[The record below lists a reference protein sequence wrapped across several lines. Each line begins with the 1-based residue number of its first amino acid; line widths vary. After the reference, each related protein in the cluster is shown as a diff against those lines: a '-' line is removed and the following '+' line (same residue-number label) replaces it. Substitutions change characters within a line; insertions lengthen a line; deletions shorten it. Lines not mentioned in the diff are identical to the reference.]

1 MPVQILCPH
10 CKRPCLVSEQY
21 FGTPVNCSHC
31 AKPFVVPAPVAAPP
45 TAPHAPAPAL
55 DPGSG
60 SRLTAGSFRLEISCA
75 TSVGRVRNRNEDSHL
90 VQHLAWAN
98 QNIHHEVALV
108 VVADGMG
115 GYEAGDLAS
124 GYVIRNIG
132 ASLLPLV
139 NFALV
144 SQFPDT
150 ESAVPPPANPSK
162 PAGQEY
168 SLLSGLQSIL
178 GGKGGGQPAAPR
190 NSGTNPAYDTSPTGI
205 VRAIEEAIAN
215 ANRIVHHKGN
225 TDPKCKGM
233 GATAAVLVI
242 WEGQVLIGHV
252 GDCRVY
258 LSRTQQLTQVT
269 KDQTLVAR
277 MIELGQLTPREA
289 LSHPSRNEVS
299 QAVGRRNFI
308 EPGRY
313 ELQLARKDWLIVA
326 CDGLHTH
333 VDEKMLQDAINQAT
347 SASQLANQL
356 VNLTNQ
362 HGGSDNTTVVA
373 IRCY

>member
-1 MPVQILCPH
+1 MPVQVLCPH

-31 AKPFVVPAPVAAPP
+31 AKPFVVPAPAAAVPVPP
-45 TAPHAPAPAL
+45 PAAAGQVRPTT
-55 DPGSG
+55 SG
-60 SRLTAGSFRLEISCA
+60 LTAGSYRLEIGSA

-98 QNIHHEVALV
+98 QNVHHEVALV

-124 GYVIRNIG
+124 GYVIRNL
-132 ASLLPLV
+132 AANLLPLV
-139 NFALV
+139 NFAIV

-150 ESAVPPPANPSK
+150 ETSAPPSDQPAR

-178 GGKGGGQPAAPR
+178 GGKGGGQSAAPR
-190 NSGTNPAYDTSPTGI
+190 NSGGTPNFDTSPAGI
-205 VRAIEEAIAN
+205 ARSIEEAITN
-215 ANRIVHHKGN
+215 ANRIVYQKGN
-225 TDPKCKGM
+225 NDPKCKGM
-233 GATAAVLVI
+233 GATAAVVVI

-258 LSRTQQLTQVT
+258 LSRAQRLTQIT

-277 MIELGQLTPREA
+277 MIELGQLTPKEA
-289 LSHPSRNEVS
+289 LTHASRNEVS
-299 QAVGRRNFI
+299 QAVGRRNLI

-326 CDGLHTH
+326 GDGLHTH
-333 VDEKMLQDAINQAT
+333 VDETMLQGAINQAT
-347 SASQLANQL
+347 SASQLANHL
-356 VNLTNQ
+356 VNLANQ